1 MVAAGAARGAPGAR
15 IYSDRVFGK
24 ALSGFRFG

>member
-1 MVAAGAARGAPGAR
+1 MVAAGAAGSDPATHV
-15 IYSDRVFGK
+15 YSDSVFGK

>member
-1 MVAAGAARGAPGAR
+1 VAAGAAGADPAR
-15 IYSDRVFGK
+15 HVYADRVMGK